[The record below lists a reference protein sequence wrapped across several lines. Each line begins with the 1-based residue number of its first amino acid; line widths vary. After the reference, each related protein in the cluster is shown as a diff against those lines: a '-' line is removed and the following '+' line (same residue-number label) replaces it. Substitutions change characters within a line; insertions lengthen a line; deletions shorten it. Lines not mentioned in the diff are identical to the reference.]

1 MLPDRP
7 CCHSALQRR
16 VPETREDQTSETM
29 GQRVLFAT
37 RAEKCAKVGGEV
49 LLGASSPKACERER
63 GWPCCRWYCVFLR
76 VRRARGD
83 SPNQRLLW
91 FLLLTII
98 FTTPRCDAL
107 AIITASR
114 NGSNFTLISHLHLA
128 NGTLHT
134 CKFHRMHLL
143 YWSAYLLTEAWPP
156 QGSSTCQRQQ
166 LS

>member
-1 MLPDRP
+1 
-7 CCHSALQRR
+7 
-16 VPETREDQTSETM
+16 M

-37 RAEKCAKVGGEV
+37 RAEMCAKAGEEV
-49 LLGASSPKACERER
+49 LLGASSPKAYEREMVS
-63 GWPCCRWYCVFLR
+63 PCCKSCCVFLY
-76 VRRARGD
+76 VCTARGNL
-83 SPNQRLLW
+83 SNQRLLW

-134 CKFHRMHLL
+134 CIIHRMHLL

-156 QGSSTCQRQQ
+156 QGSSTCQMQQ